1 MRVHAAGDKRP
12 GADRLDSQP
21 DDAVSS
27 SALRVALLIALVA
40 VSSSVSE
47 PELSPRV
54 QPQVIEDGHT
64 RPRAITVGKRD
75 GLVYAAATTANAV
88 YVLDPE
94 QSAVRAVVPV
104 GRFPDSLL
112 ALPDGRVAVV
122 SRYEPRIDL
131 IDGGKVTRIEV
142 GPEAGHRGLAFDAKS
157 GTFYLASPALGVIR
171 VLDAQWKEK
180 QRIEAGLFPQKLLVA
195 NGRLYATDF
204 NGHTVTAW
212 ALEPGGRIGPQL
224 AQTKFHAPPT
234 EIIAGEGSI
243 YVLTH
248 EDRDVDRQKVT
259 VWYLDSVLVELDAAT
274 LARRAPDRNLTEGEL
289 LTAKLDGGAFDRGRL
304 ALAGGASDNVLLI
317 EKGGVRSFRVGPN
330 PQGVAFD
337 ARGRIWVADRLG
349 DAVTRIDPASGEVR
363 HVALGERGERKSLA
377 ELGEVL
383 YFSRDLTPHNVAD
396 GPKSVYACSACHEEA
411 HIDARLHPA
420 KRNRFRSMTKTDR
433 GIATTPPYLSLGE
446 LKNLT
451 EFADNIISSHAQ
463 GWETN
468 KKFDQYEVRA
478 RTSTTGSRVLSAL
491 ETRRAMA
498 FYMATI
504 PTEPNPLVTA
514 GHLDEA
520 AERGARLFLG
530 QCTRCHLAV
539 GNVALGNRIPR
550 ERFVDG
556 ILHGQVALA
565 GAGLVDVGTPVL
577 GEGGNNPPS
586 LRGIWSTAPY
596 FSDGSARTLAE
607 VVARTDPD
615 APKVHAPGNHST
627 LTRDEQQD
635 LVAFLHS
642 L

>member
-1 MRVHAAGDKRP
+1 
-12 GADRLDSQP
+12 
-21 DDAVSS
+21 
-27 SALRVALLIALVA
+27 LRVALLVALVA

-47 PELSPRV
+47 PDLSPRV

-64 RPRAITVGKRD
+64 RPRAVVVGKRD
-75 GLVYAAATTANAV
+75 GLIYVAATTANAV

-94 QSAVRAVVPV
+94 QSAVRAVLPV

-131 IDGGKVTRIEV
+131 IEGGRVTRVDV

-171 VLDAQWKEK
+171 VLDAQWREK
-180 QRIEAGLFPQKLLVA
+180 QRIAGGLFPRSVLTA
-195 NGRLYATDF
+195 GGRLYATDF
-204 NGHTVTAW
+204 NGHTLTAW
-212 ALEPGGRIGPQL
+212 AIERDGRIGAQV
-224 AQTKFHAPPT
+224 AQTKFHAPPA
-234 EIIAGEGSI
+234 EIIAGDGAL

-248 EDRDVDRQKVT
+248 EDRDVDRREVT
-259 VWYLDSVLVELDAAT
+259 VWYLDSVLCELDPAT
-274 LARRAPDRNLTEGEL
+274 LERRAPDRNLTEQPGGL

-337 ARGRIWVADRLG
+337 ARGRIWVANRLG
-349 DAVTRIDPASGEVR
+349 DAVSRIDPASGEIR
-363 HVALGERGERKSLA
+363 EIAMGARTERKSLA

-383 YFSRDLTPHNVAD
+383 YYSRDLVPRNVAD

-411 HIDARLHPA
+411 HIDGRLHPA

-478 RTSTTGSRVLSAL
+478 RTSTAGSRVLSAL

-498 FYMATI
+498 YYMATI

-514 GHLDEA
+514 GRLDEA
-520 AERGARLFLG
+520 AERGAKLFLA

-539 GNVALGNRIPR
+539 GNVALGNRVPR

-556 ILHGQVALA
+556 VLHGQVALA
-565 GAGLVDVGTPVL
+565 GGGLIDVGTPVL

-615 APKVHAPGNHST
+615 APKVHAPANHSP
-627 LTRDEQQD
+627 LTRDEQQA